1 MKFNKSKIVL
11 ATIIAMSPFLMASSS
26 LEVATVYAQ
35 SAVIAEWAKPSV
47 TAMEK
52 ANLIPGALKDDAD
65 LTKNVSREE
74 FAELITTYYNAV
86 EKQTSIPSPSESKF
100 TDTKNPLI
108 VMANKL
114 GIVGGYPDGSFKP
127 YNNITRQEIAVMANQ
142 AEKQLTGIGQTKNVD
157 KFSDK
162 AKIADWAKESVG
174 SLSNAG
180 GIGGYPDGTF
190 KPTNNMTKQ
199 EAIALVSNL
208 AVKAGLIEK
217 PTAPTSP
224 PVVGQT
230 KAEAQALYKAT
241 MDGLLVTGA
250 KKMPYAV
257 DKINSFRIVENGT
270 PFEMNGVKIT
280 KVNLED
286 TTSLG
291 AKGTNITITQEGTG
305 KSVSA
310 YAHTYFTNGKQ
321 GIWLEAEGSPQTTWW
336 YPSAKPEEAKAVLF
350 TDGNGNRV
358 LVRLN

>member
-1 MKFNKSKIVL
+1 MKFK
-11 ATIIAMSPFLMASSS
+11 SS
-26 LEVATVYAQ
+26 LAKFILISMVLTSSYQISNPVFAEA
-35 SAVIAEWAKPSV
+35 IADSWAKPSV
-47 TAMEK
+47 IEMEK

-100 TDTKNPLI
+100 NDTKNPLI

-142 AEKQLTGIGQTKNVD
+142 AEKQLTNIGQTKNVD

-217 PTAPTSP
+217 PTAPVVVA
-224 PVVGQT
+224 PVGGAVTDIPSTPTGILN
-230 KAEAQALYKAT
+230 EAQYK
-241 MDGLLVTGA
+241 LVRHSFSSDFEEGVA
-250 KKMPYAV
+250 KNGDAARGHMANRFVEKAV
-257 DKINSFRIVENGT
+257 PPSGTKWLVNKNTVHDPAYPCIAGMEVKSDNGT
-270 PFEMNGVKIT
+270 LYYRVFNVG
-280 KVNLED
+280 
-286 TTSLG
+286 
-291 AKGTNITITQEGTG
+291 
-305 KSVSA
+305 VSA
-310 YAHTYFTNGKQ
+310 ESKESVRFITDVDYKTEWQ
-321 GIWLEAEGSPQTTWW
+321 RLE
-336 YPSAKPEEAKAVLF
+336 
-350 TDGNGNRV
+350 
-358 LVRLN
+358 

>member
-217 PTAPTSP
+217 PTAPTPP
-224 PVVGQT
+224 PVTGQT

-241 MDGLLVTGA
+241 MDGFLTTAGREYPVQVERVNT
-250 KKMPYAV
+250 
-257 DKINSFRIVENGT
+257 FRIVENGT
-270 PFEMNGVKIT
+270 PFEMNGVKVT
-280 KVNLED
+280 KVNLKENGG
-286 TTSLG
+286 TSVS
-291 AKGTNITITQEGTG
+291 ITQEGTG

>member
-1 MKFNKSKIVL
+1 MVL
-11 ATIIAMSPFLMASSS
+11 TSSYQIS
-26 LEVATVYAQ
+26 NPVYAE
-35 SAVIAEWAKPSV
+35 AIADSWAKPSV

-142 AEKQLTGIGQTKNVD
+142 AEKQLTNIGQTKNVD

-217 PTAPTSP
+217 PTAPAPP
-224 PVVGQT
+224 PVTGQT
-230 KAEAQALYKAT
+230 KAEAQALYKTT
-241 MDGLLVTGA
+241 MDGFLTTAGSKYPVKVERVNT
-250 KKMPYAV
+250 
-257 DKINSFRIVENGT
+257 FRVVENGT
-270 PFEMNGVKIT
+270 PFEIDGVKIT
-280 KVNLED
+280 KVNLKENGG
-286 TTSLG
+286 TS
-291 AKGTNITITQEGTG
+291 ITVTQEGTAESIDG
-305 KSVSA
+305 
-310 YAHTYFTNGKQ
+310 YAHTYFTNGKY
-321 GIWLEAEGSPQTTWW
+321 GIWLEAEGSSQTTWW
-336 YPSAKPEEAKAVLF
+336 YRAAPPTEAKAVLF
-350 TDGNGNRV
+350 TGNNGNRV
-358 LVRLN
+358 LVKLN

>member
-1 MKFNKSKIVL
+1 MKFK
-11 ATIIAMSPFLMASSS
+11 SS
-26 LEVATVYAQ
+26 LAKFILISMVLTSSYQISNPVF
-35 SAVIAEWAKPSV
+35 AEAITDSWAKPSV

-142 AEKQLTGIGQTKNVD
+142 AEKQLTNIGQTKNVD

-217 PTAPTSP
+217 PTAPVVVA
-224 PVVGQT
+224 PVGGAVTDIPSTPIGVLN
-230 KAEAQALYKAT
+230 EAQEKLVVNGMLTIEGMTKSIWDKQVARNGDAARGHMANRFVEKAT
-241 MDGLLVTGA
+241 PPSGTKWLVNKDTVHDPGITAVAGLEVKT
-250 KKMPYAV
+250 
-257 DKINSFRIVENGT
+257 ENGT
-270 PFEMNGVKIT
+270 LYYRVFNVGTSYENG
-280 KVNLED
+280 
-286 TTSLG
+286 G
-291 AKGTNITITQEGTG
+291 
-305 KSVSA
+305 
-310 YAHTYFTNGKQ
+310 
-321 GIWLEAEGSPQTTWW
+321 
-336 YPSAKPEEAKAVLF
+336 
-350 TDGNGNRV
+350 
-358 LVRLN
+358 VRLTSEVNYRTEWQRLE

>member
-35 SAVIAEWAKPSV
+35 SAVVAEWAKPSV

-217 PTAPTSP
+217 PTAPTP
-224 PVVGQT
+224 PVTGQT
-230 KAEAQALYKAT
+230 KEQAQALYKAT
-241 MDGLLVTGA
+241 MDGFIVSSGSKTPVTI
-250 KKMPYAV
+250 
-257 DKINSFRIVENGT
+257 DKVNSFRIVENGT
-270 PFEMNGVKIT
+270 PFEMNGVKVT
-280 KVNLED
+280 KVNLEE
-286 TTSLG
+286 TPNG
-291 AKGTNITITQEGTG
+291 AAVSITQEGTG

-310 YAHTYFTNGKQ
+310 FAEIYLNEGKY
-321 GIWLEAEGSPQTTWW
+321 GYWESVERGSTGHWW
-336 YPSAKPEEAKAVLF
+336 IRDFKPELVKAIIF
-350 TDGNGNRV
+350 DDGNYNMTMV
-358 LVRLN
+358 KLK

>member
-52 ANLIPGALKDDAD
+52 ANLIPSALKDDAD

-142 AEKQLTGIGQTKNVD
+142 AEKQLTNISQTKNVD
-157 KFSDK
+157 KFTDK

-217 PTAPTSP
+217 PTAPTP
-224 PVVGQT
+224 PVTGQT
-230 KAEAQALYKAT
+230 KEQAQALYKAT
-241 MDGLLVTGA
+241 MDGFIVSSGSKTPVTI
-250 KKMPYAV
+250 
-257 DKINSFRIVENGT
+257 DKVNSFRIVENGT
-270 PFEMNGVKIT
+270 PFEMNGVKVT
-280 KVNLED
+280 KVNLKENGG
-286 TTSLG
+286 TSVS
-291 AKGTNITITQEGTG
+291 ITQEGTG

>member
-35 SAVIAEWAKPSV
+35 SAVVAEWAKPSV

-142 AEKQLTGIGQTKNVD
+142 AEKQLTNIGQTKNVD

-208 AVKAGLIEK
+208 AAKAGLIEK
-217 PTAPTSP
+217 PTAPTP
-224 PVVGQT
+224 PVAPVGGAVT
-230 KAEAQALYKAT
+230 DIPSTPTGVLNEAQEKLVVDAMKAIP
-241 MDGLLVTGA
+241 GA
-250 KKMPYAV
+250 KAGEWEKLVAKYSDAQRGYWVGAFISSATPPSGTKWLVSKDTMHNVGMPAMAGMEV
-257 DKINSFRIVENGT
+257 KTDNGT
-270 PFEMNGVKIT
+270 LYYRVFQVG
-280 KVNLED
+280 
-286 TTSLG
+286 
-291 AKGTNITITQEGTG
+291 
-305 KSVSA
+305 VSA
-310 YAHTYFTNGKQ
+310 ESKESVELTTEVNYRTKWQ
-321 GIWLEAEGSPQTTWW
+321 RLE
-336 YPSAKPEEAKAVLF
+336 
-350 TDGNGNRV
+350 
-358 LVRLN
+358 

>member
-1 MKFNKSKIVL
+1 MKFK
-11 ATIIAMSPFLMASSS
+11 SS
-26 LEVATVYAQ
+26 LAKFILISMVLTSSYQISNPVYAE
-35 SAVIAEWAKPSV
+35 AIADSWAKPSV

-52 ANLIPGALKDDAD
+52 ANLIPSALKDDAD

-142 AEKQLTGIGQTKNVD
+142 AEKQLTNIGQTKNVD

-217 PTAPTSP
+217 PTAPTP
-224 PVVGQT
+224 PVTGQT
-230 KAEAQALYKAT
+230 KEQAQALYKAT
-241 MDGLLVTGA
+241 MDGFLTTAGREYPVQVERVNT
-250 KKMPYAV
+250 
-257 DKINSFRIVENGT
+257 FRIVENGT
-270 PFEMNGVKIT
+270 PFEMNGVKVT
-280 KVNLED
+280 KVNLKENGG
-286 TTSLG
+286 TSVS
-291 AKGTNITITQEGTG
+291 ITQEGTG

>member
-142 AEKQLTGIGQTKNVD
+142 AEKQLTNIGQTKNVD

-208 AVKAGLIEK
+208 AAKAGLIAK
-217 PTAPTSP
+217 PAA
-224 PVVGQT
+224 PVVVAPVGGAVTDIPSTPTGVLNEAQEKLVVDGMLTIEGMT
-230 KAEAQALYKAT
+230 KAIWDKQVSRFSEASRGHAANRFVEKAT
-241 MDGLLVTGA
+241 PPAGTKWLVNKDTVHDPGILL
-250 KKMPYAV
+250 
-257 DKINSFRIVENGT
+257 
-270 PFEMNGVKIT
+270 
-280 KVNLED
+280 
-286 TTSLG
+286 
-291 AKGTNITITQEGTG
+291 
-305 KSVSA
+305 
-310 YAHTYFTNGKQ
+310 
-321 GIWLEAEGSPQTTWW
+321 
-336 YPSAKPEEAKAVLF
+336 
-350 TDGNGNRV
+350 TDS
-358 LVRLN
+358 

>member
-1 MKFNKSKIVL
+1 MKFK
-11 ATIIAMSPFLMASSS
+11 SS
-26 LEVATVYAQ
+26 LAKFILISMVLTSSYQISNPVFAEA
-35 SAVIAEWAKPSV
+35 IADSWAKPSV

-142 AEKQLTGIGQTKNVD
+142 AEKQLTNIGQTKNVD

-208 AVKAGLIEK
+208 AAKAGLIAK
-217 PTAPTSP
+217 PTAP
-224 PVVGQT
+224 VVVTPIGGAVT
-230 KAEAQALYKAT
+230 DIPSTPTGILNEAQEKLVVDGILAIPNMTRALW
-241 MDGLLVTGA
+241 D
-250 KKMPYAV
+250 
-257 DKINSFRIVENGT
+257 
-270 PFEMNGVKIT
+270 
-280 KVNLED
+280 
-286 TTSLG
+286 
-291 AKGTNITITQEGTG
+291 
-305 KSVSA
+305 KSV
-310 YAHTYFTNGKQ
+310 AHY
-321 GIWLEAEGSPQTTWW
+321 
-336 YPSAKPEEAKAVLF
+336 
-350 TDGNGNRV
+350 
-358 LVRLN
+358 

>member
-1 MKFNKSKIVL
+1 MKFK
-11 ATIIAMSPFLMASSS
+11 SS
-26 LEVATVYAQ
+26 LAKFILISMVLTSSYQISNPVFAEA
-35 SAVIAEWAKPSV
+35 IADSWAKPSV

-86 EKQTSIPSPSESKF
+86 EKQTSIPSPTESKF

-142 AEKQLTGIGQTKNVD
+142 AEKQLTNIGQTKNVD

-208 AVKAGLIEK
+208 AAKAGLIEK
-217 PTAPTSP
+217 PTAPVVVA
-224 PVVGQT
+224 PVGGAVTDIPSTPTGILN
-230 KAEAQALYKAT
+230 EAQEKLVVDGMLTIDGMTKSIWDKQVARNGDAARGHMANRFVEKAT
-241 MDGLLVTGA
+241 PPSGTKWLVNKDTVHDPGITAVAGLEVKT
-250 KKMPYAV
+250 
-257 DKINSFRIVENGT
+257 ENGT
-270 PFEMNGVKIT
+270 LYYRVFNVGTSYENG
-280 KVNLED
+280 
-286 TTSLG
+286 G
-291 AKGTNITITQEGTG
+291 
-305 KSVSA
+305 
-310 YAHTYFTNGKQ
+310 
-321 GIWLEAEGSPQTTWW
+321 
-336 YPSAKPEEAKAVLF
+336 
-350 TDGNGNRV
+350 
-358 LVRLN
+358 VRLTSEVNYRTEWQRLE

>member
-142 AEKQLTGIGQTKNVD
+142 AEKQLTNIGQTKNVD

-217 PTAPTSP
+217 PTAPTP
-224 PVVGQT
+224 PVTGQT
-230 KAEAQALYKAT
+230 KEQAQALYKAT
-241 MDGLLVTGA
+241 MDGFLTTAGREYPVQVERVNT
-250 KKMPYAV
+250 
-257 DKINSFRIVENGT
+257 FRIVENGT
-270 PFEMNGVKIT
+270 PFEMNGVKVT
-280 KVNLED
+280 KVNLEE
-286 TTSLG
+286 TPNG
-291 AKGTNITITQEGTG
+291 AAVSITQEGTG
-305 KSVSA
+305 ESA
-310 YAHTYFTNGKQ
+310 NGYAHTYFTNGKQ
-321 GIWLEAEGSPQTTWW
+321 GIWLEAERGSTGYWW
-336 YPSAKPEEAKAVLF
+336 YRATNPSEAKAVLF

>member
-1 MKFNKSKIVL
+1 MKFK
-11 ATIIAMSPFLMASSS
+11 SS
-26 LEVATVYAQ
+26 LAKFILISMVLTSSYQISNPVYAE
-35 SAVIAEWAKPSV
+35 AIADSWAKPSV

-142 AEKQLTGIGQTKNVD
+142 AEKQLTNIGQTKNVD

-190 KPTNNMTKQ
+190 KPTNNMSKQ

-208 AVKAGLIEK
+208 AAKAGLIEK
-217 PTAPTSP
+217 PTAPTPP
-224 PVVGQT
+224 PVTGQT
-230 KAEAQALYKAT
+230 KEQAQALYKST
-241 MDGLLVTGA
+241 MDGFITTAGSKYPVQ
-250 KKMPYAV
+250 V
-257 DKINSFRIVENGT
+257 DKVNSFKVVENGT
-270 PFEMNGVKIT
+270 PFEIDGVTIT
-280 KVNLED
+280 KVNLKENGG
-286 TTSLG
+286 TS
-291 AKGTNITITQEGTG
+291 ITVTQEGTG
-305 KSVSA
+305 KSISGYVDA
-310 YAHTYFTNGKQ
+310 YFTNGKQ
-321 GIWLEAEGSPQTTWW
+321 GIWLEAEGSSQTTWW
-336 YPSAKPEEAKAVLF
+336 YPSAKPEEAKGVLF
-350 TDGNGNRV
+350 GSGNYDIV
-358 LVRLN
+358 LVKLN

>member
-1 MKFNKSKIVL
+1 MKFK
-11 ATIIAMSPFLMASSS
+11 SS
-26 LEVATVYAQ
+26 LAKFILISMVLTSSYQISNPVYAE
-35 SAVIAEWAKPSV
+35 AIADNWAKPSV

-142 AEKQLTGIGQTKNVD
+142 AEKQLTNIGQTKNVD

-208 AVKAGLIEK
+208 AAKAGLIEK
-217 PTAPTSP
+217 PTAPVVVA
-224 PVVGQT
+224 PVGGAVTDIPSTPTGILN
-230 KAEAQALYKAT
+230 EAQEKLVVDGMKAIP
-241 MDGLLVTGA
+241 GA
-250 KKMPYAV
+250 KAGEWEKLVAHYEEAARGHMANRFVEKAV
-257 DKINSFRIVENGT
+257 PPSGTKWLVNKDTVHEVGIPGIAGLEVKTDNGTLYYRVFQVGTSYENG
-270 PFEMNGVKIT
+270 G
-280 KVNLED
+280 
-286 TTSLG
+286 
-291 AKGTNITITQEGTG
+291 
-305 KSVSA
+305 
-310 YAHTYFTNGKQ
+310 
-321 GIWLEAEGSPQTTWW
+321 
-336 YPSAKPEEAKAVLF
+336 
-350 TDGNGNRV
+350 
-358 LVRLN
+358 VRLTTEVNYRTEWQRLE

>member
-1 MKFNKSKIVL
+1 MKFK
-11 ATIIAMSPFLMASSS
+11 SS
-26 LEVATVYAQ
+26 LAKFILISMVLTSSYQISNPIFAEA
-35 SAVIAEWAKPSV
+35 IADSWAKPSV

-142 AEKQLTGIGQTKNVD
+142 AEKQLTNIGQTKNVD

-208 AVKAGLIEK
+208 AAKAGLIEK
-217 PTAPTSP
+217 PTAPTPP
-224 PVVGQT
+224 PVTGQQT
-230 KAEAQALYKAT
+230 VEQAQALYKET
-241 MDGLLVTGA
+241 MKNYPVTRGTVG
-250 KKMPYAV
+250 V
-257 DKINSFRIVENGT
+257 DVSRIKQFKVIENGT
-270 PFEMNGVKIT
+270 PFEVNGVTVKEIKT
-280 KVNLED
+280 HVESGYSIFTPVTANGAKLDASGTFYVTDGKTSIWPGVQVGQTGAWGLGTPDIKNIKVVLINVSQGNYVLVNL
-286 TTSLG
+286 
-291 AKGTNITITQEGTG
+291 Q
-305 KSVSA
+305 
-310 YAHTYFTNGKQ
+310 
-321 GIWLEAEGSPQTTWW
+321 
-336 YPSAKPEEAKAVLF
+336 
-350 TDGNGNRV
+350 
-358 LVRLN
+358 

>member
-1 MKFNKSKIVL
+1 MKFK
-11 ATIIAMSPFLMASSS
+11 SS
-26 LEVATVYAQ
+26 LAKFILISMVLTSSYQISNPVYAE
-35 SAVIAEWAKPSV
+35 AIADSWAKPSV

-86 EKQTSIPSPSESKF
+86 EKQTSIPSPTESKF

-142 AEKQLTGIGQTKNVD
+142 AEKQLTNIGQTKNVD

-208 AVKAGLIEK
+208 AAKAGLIEK
-217 PTAPTSP
+217 PTAP
-224 PVVGQT
+224 VVVAGQT

-241 MDGLLVTGA
+241 MDGFLTTAGRDYPVQ
-250 KKMPYAV
+250 V
-257 DKINSFRIVENGT
+257 ERINTFRIVENGT
-270 PFEMNGVKIT
+270 PFEMNGVKVT
-280 KVNLED
+280 KVNLKENGG
-286 TTSLG
+286 TS
-291 AKGTNITITQEGTG
+291 ITITQEGTG

-321 GIWLEAEGSPQTTWW
+321 GIWLEAEGSSQTTWW
-336 YPSAKPEEAKAVLF
+336 YRATNPSEAKAVIF
-350 TDGNGNRV
+350 GDGNYNMTMV
-358 LVRLN
+358 KLN

>member
-1 MKFNKSKIVL
+1 MKFK
-11 ATIIAMSPFLMASSS
+11 SS
-26 LEVATVYAQ
+26 LAKFILISMVLTSSYQISNPVFAKA
-35 SAVIAEWAKPSV
+35 IADSWAKPSV

-174 SLSNAG
+174 SLSKAG

-217 PTAPTSP
+217 PTAPTP
-224 PVVGQT
+224 PVTGQT
-230 KAEAQALYKAT
+230 KEQAQALYKAT
-241 MDGLLVTGA
+241 MDGFIVSSGSKTPVTI
-250 KKMPYAV
+250 
-257 DKINSFRIVENGT
+257 DKVNSFRIVENGT
-270 PFEMNGVKIT
+270 PFEMNGVKVT
-280 KVNLED
+280 KVNLEE
-286 TTSLG
+286 TPNG
-291 AKGTNITITQEGTG
+291 AAVSITQEGTG

-321 GIWLEAEGSPQTTWW
+321 GIWLEAEGSSQTTWW
-336 YPSAKPEEAKAVLF
+336 YRATNPSEAKAVIF
-350 TDGNGNRV
+350 GDGNYNMTMV
-358 LVRLN
+358 KLN

>member
-1 MKFNKSKIVL
+1 MKFK
-11 ATIIAMSPFLMASSS
+11 SS
-26 LEVATVYAQ
+26 LAKFILISMVLTSSYQISNPVFAEA
-35 SAVIAEWAKPSV
+35 IADNWAKPSV
-47 TAMEK
+47 IAMEK

-142 AEKQLTGIGQTKNVD
+142 AEKQLTNIGQTKNVD

-180 GIGGYPDGTF
+180 RIGGYPDGTF

-208 AVKAGLIEK
+208 AAKAGLIEK
-217 PTAPTSP
+217 PTAPVVVAPVGGAVTDIPSTP
-224 PVVGQT
+224 TGFLNEAQEKLVVDGMLTIGGMTKTEWSNQVSHYSDAQRGYVVGAFIKSATPPSGT
-230 KAEAQALYKAT
+230 KWLVNKDTVHDPGLPAVAGMEVKSENGALYYR
-241 MDGLLVTGA
+241 VFN
-250 KKMPYAV
+250 V
-257 DKINSFRIVENGT
+257 
-270 PFEMNGVKIT
+270 GVSYESKESVRFT
-280 KVNLED
+280 TEVNYRTEWQRLE
-286 TTSLG
+286 
-291 AKGTNITITQEGTG
+291 
-305 KSVSA
+305 
-310 YAHTYFTNGKQ
+310 
-321 GIWLEAEGSPQTTWW
+321 
-336 YPSAKPEEAKAVLF
+336 
-350 TDGNGNRV
+350 
-358 LVRLN
+358 

>member
-1 MKFNKSKIVL
+1 MKFK
-11 ATIIAMSPFLMASSS
+11 SS
-26 LEVATVYAQ
+26 LAKFILISMVLTSSYHILNPVFAEA
-35 SAVIAEWAKPSV
+35 IADSWAKPSV

-52 ANLIPGALKDDAD
+52 ANLIPSALKDDAD

-142 AEKQLTGIGQTKNVD
+142 AEKQLTNIGQTKNVD

-217 PTAPTSP
+217 PTAPT
-224 PVVGQT
+224 PVV
-230 KAEAQALYKAT
+230 
-241 MDGLLVTGA
+241 
-250 KKMPYAV
+250 
-257 DKINSFRIVENGT
+257 
-270 PFEMNGVKIT
+270 
-280 KVNLED
+280 
-286 TTSLG
+286 
-291 AKGTNITITQEGTG
+291 
-305 KSVSA
+305 
-310 YAHTYFTNGKQ
+310 
-321 GIWLEAEGSPQTTWW
+321 
-336 YPSAKPEEAKAVLF
+336 
-350 TDGNGNRV
+350 
-358 LVRLN
+358 

>member
-1 MKFNKSKIVL
+1 MKFK
-11 ATIIAMSPFLMASSS
+11 SS
-26 LEVATVYAQ
+26 LAKFILISMVLTSSYHILNPVFAEA
-35 SAVIAEWAKPSV
+35 IADSWAKPSV

-142 AEKQLTGIGQTKNVD
+142 AEKQLTNIGQTKNVD

-217 PTAPTSP
+217 PTAPVVVA
-224 PVVGQT
+224 PVGGAVTDIPSTPTGILNEAQEKLVVDGMLTIEGMT
-230 KAEAQALYKAT
+230 KAIWDKQVAVFSEAQRGYWVGAFTNSAVPPKGT
-241 MDGLLVTGA
+241 KWLVNKDTVHNPGMQA
-250 KKMPYAV
+250 IAGMEVKT
-257 DKINSFRIVENGT
+257 ENGT
-270 PFEMNGVKIT
+270 LYYRVFQIAVSYQSKESVELASA
-280 KVNLED
+280 VNYRTEWQRLE
-286 TTSLG
+286 
-291 AKGTNITITQEGTG
+291 
-305 KSVSA
+305 
-310 YAHTYFTNGKQ
+310 
-321 GIWLEAEGSPQTTWW
+321 
-336 YPSAKPEEAKAVLF
+336 
-350 TDGNGNRV
+350 
-358 LVRLN
+358 

>member
-142 AEKQLTGIGQTKNVD
+142 AEKQLTNIGQTKNVD

-208 AVKAGLIEK
+208 AAKAGLIEK
-217 PTAPTSP
+217 PTAPTPP
-224 PVVGQT
+224 PVVNGAVT
-230 KAEAQALYKAT
+230 DIPSTPTGVLNEAQEKLVVDGMLTIDGVTADHWAKAVSKLPQKSRWYMADSFVRT
-241 MDGLLVTGA
+241 VTPPKDVKWIVSEDTVYDAGLTHTAGMEV
-250 KKMPYAV
+250 K
-257 DKINSFRIVENGT
+257 SENGT
-270 PFEMNGVKIT
+270 MYYRVFGVGTSYQQDKSIKLT
-280 KVNLED
+280 TTVEYVTDWQRLE
-286 TTSLG
+286 
-291 AKGTNITITQEGTG
+291 
-305 KSVSA
+305 
-310 YAHTYFTNGKQ
+310 
-321 GIWLEAEGSPQTTWW
+321 
-336 YPSAKPEEAKAVLF
+336 
-350 TDGNGNRV
+350 
-358 LVRLN
+358 

>member
-1 MKFNKSKIVL
+1 MVL
-11 ATIIAMSPFLMASSS
+11 TSSYQISNPVFAKAIADS
-26 LEVATVYAQ
+26 
-35 SAVIAEWAKPSV
+35 WAKPSV

-142 AEKQLTGIGQTKNVD
+142 AEKQLTNIGQTKNVD

-217 PTAPTSP
+217 PTAPAPP
-224 PVVGQT
+224 PVTGQT
-230 KAEAQALYKAT
+230 KAEAQALYKTT
-241 MDGLLVTGA
+241 MDGFLTTAGSKYPVKVERVNT
-250 KKMPYAV
+250 
-257 DKINSFRIVENGT
+257 FRVVENGT
-270 PFEMNGVKIT
+270 PFEIDGVKIT
-280 KVNLED
+280 KVNLKENGG
-286 TTSLG
+286 TS
-291 AKGTNITITQEGTG
+291 ITVTQEGTAESIDG
-305 KSVSA
+305 
-310 YAHTYFTNGKQ
+310 YAHTYFTNGKY
-321 GIWLEAEGSPQTTWW
+321 GIWHEAEGSSQTTWW
-336 YPSAKPEEAKAVLF
+336 YRAAPPSEAKAVLF
-350 TDGNGNRV
+350 TGNNGNRV
-358 LVRLN
+358 LVKLN

>member
-1 MKFNKSKIVL
+1 MKFK
-11 ATIIAMSPFLMASSS
+11 SS
-26 LEVATVYAQ
+26 LAKFILISMVLTSSYQISNPVFAEA
-35 SAVIAEWAKPSV
+35 IADSWAKPSV

-142 AEKQLTGIGQTKNVD
+142 AEKQLTNIGQTKNVD

-208 AVKAGLIEK
+208 AAKAGLIEK
-217 PTAPTSP
+217 PTAPTP
-224 PVVGQT
+224 PVAPIGGSVTDIPSTPTGVLN
-230 KAEAQALYKAT
+230 EAQEKLVVDGILAIPNMTRALWDKQVAVYEEAARGHMANRFVEKAVPPSGT
-241 MDGLLVTGA
+241 KWLVNKDTVHEVGIPGIAGLEVKTDNGTLYYRVFQVGTS
-250 KKMPYAV
+250 Y
-257 DKINSFRIVENGT
+257 ENG
-270 PFEMNGVKIT
+270 G
-280 KVNLED
+280 
-286 TTSLG
+286 
-291 AKGTNITITQEGTG
+291 
-305 KSVSA
+305 
-310 YAHTYFTNGKQ
+310 
-321 GIWLEAEGSPQTTWW
+321 
-336 YPSAKPEEAKAVLF
+336 
-350 TDGNGNRV
+350 
-358 LVRLN
+358 VRLTTEVNYRTEWQRLE

>member
-1 MKFNKSKIVL
+1 MKFK
-11 ATIIAMSPFLMASSS
+11 SS
-26 LEVATVYAQ
+26 LAKFILISMVLTSSYQISNPVFAEA
-35 SAVIAEWAKPSV
+35 IADSWAKPSV

-86 EKQTSIPSPSESKF
+86 EKQTSIPSPTESKF

-142 AEKQLTGIGQTKNVD
+142 AEKQLTNIGQTKNVD

-217 PTAPTSP
+217 PTAPVVVA
-224 PVVGQT
+224 PVGGAVTDIPSTPTGILN
-230 KAEAQALYKAT
+230 EAQEKLVVDGMLTIDGMTKSIWDKQVARNGDAARGHMANRFVEKAT
-241 MDGLLVTGA
+241 PPSGTKWLVNKDTVHDPGITAVAGLEVKT
-250 KKMPYAV
+250 
-257 DKINSFRIVENGT
+257 ENGT
-270 PFEMNGVKIT
+270 LYYRVFNVGTSYENG
-280 KVNLED
+280 
-286 TTSLG
+286 G
-291 AKGTNITITQEGTG
+291 
-305 KSVSA
+305 
-310 YAHTYFTNGKQ
+310 
-321 GIWLEAEGSPQTTWW
+321 
-336 YPSAKPEEAKAVLF
+336 
-350 TDGNGNRV
+350 
-358 LVRLN
+358 VRLTSEVNYRTEWQRLE

>member
-1 MKFNKSKIVL
+1 MKFK
-11 ATIIAMSPFLMASSS
+11 SS
-26 LEVATVYAQ
+26 LAKFILISMVLTSSYQISNPVFAEA
-35 SAVIAEWAKPSV
+35 IADSWAKPSV

-142 AEKQLTGIGQTKNVD
+142 AEKQLTNIGQTKNVD

-217 PTAPTSP
+217 PTAPTP
-224 PVVGQT
+224 PVTGQT
-230 KAEAQALYKAT
+230 KEQAQALYKAT
-241 MDGLLVTGA
+241 MDGFLTTAGSKYPVQ
-250 KKMPYAV
+250 V
-257 DKINSFRIVENGT
+257 ERINTFRIVENGT
-270 PFEMNGVKIT
+270 PFEMNGVKVT
-280 KVNLED
+280 KVNLKENGG
-286 TTSLG
+286 TSVS
-291 AKGTNITITQEGTG
+291 ITQEGTG

>member
-1 MKFNKSKIVL
+1 MKFK
-11 ATIIAMSPFLMASSS
+11 SS
-26 LEVATVYAQ
+26 LAKFILISMVLTSSYQISNPVFAEA
-35 SAVIAEWAKPSV
+35 IADNWAKPSV

-142 AEKQLTGIGQTKNVD
+142 AEKQLTNIGQTKNVD
-157 KFSDK
+157 KFTDK

-208 AVKAGLIEK
+208 AAKAGLIEK
-217 PTAPTSP
+217 PTAPTPP
-224 PVVGQT
+224 PVTGQT

-241 MDGLLVTGA
+241 MDELLVTGA
-250 KKMPYAV
+250 KKIPVPV
-257 DKINSFRIVENGT
+257 DRINSFKIVENGT
-270 PFEMNGVKIT
+270 PFEMNGVKVT
-280 KVNLED
+280 KVNLEE
-286 TTSLG
+286 
-291 AKGTNITITQEGTG
+291 KGGTGMWITQEGTG
-305 KSVSA
+305 ESVSSYA
-310 YAHTYFTNGKQ
+310 YIYINDGKY
-321 GIWLEAEGSPQTTWW
+321 GLWESIERGSTGHWW
-336 YPSAKPEEAKAVLF
+336 SGHFKPELVKGVLF
-350 TDGNGNRV
+350 GAGNYDMV
-358 LVRLN
+358 FVKLN

>member
-11 ATIIAMSPFLMASSS
+11 ATITAMSPFLMASSS

-35 SAVIAEWAKPSV
+35 SAVVAEWAKPSV

-114 GIVGGYPDGSFKP
+114 GIVGGYPDNSFKP

-142 AEKQLTGIGQTKNVD
+142 AEKQLTNIGQTKNVD

-208 AVKAGLIEK
+208 AAKAGLIEK
-217 PTAPTSP
+217 PTAPTPP
-224 PVVGQT
+224 PVTGQT

-241 MDGLLVTGA
+241 MDGFFTTAGSKYPVNLDIEDVNT
-250 KKMPYAV
+250 
-257 DKINSFRIVENGT
+257 FRIVENGT
-270 PFEMNGVKIT
+270 PFEMNGVKVT
-280 KVNLED
+280 KVNLKENGG
-286 TTSLG
+286 TSVS
-291 AKGTNITITQEGTG
+291 ITQEGTG

-310 YAHTYFTNGKQ
+310 FADTYFTNGKQ
-321 GIWLEAEGSPQTTWW
+321 GIWLEAERGSTGYWW
-336 YPSAKPEEAKAVLF
+336 YRATNPSEAKAVLF

>member
-1 MKFNKSKIVL
+1 MKFK
-11 ATIIAMSPFLMASSS
+11 SS
-26 LEVATVYAQ
+26 LAKFILISMVLTSSYQISNPVYAE
-35 SAVIAEWAKPSV
+35 AIADSWAKPSV

-142 AEKQLTGIGQTKNVD
+142 AEKQLTNIGQTKNVD

-208 AVKAGLIEK
+208 AAKAGLIEK
-217 PTAPTSP
+217 PTAPTPP

-241 MDGLLVTGA
+241 MDGFLTTAGSKYPVQ
-250 KKMPYAV
+250 V
-257 DKINSFRIVENGT
+257 ERINTFRIVENGT
-270 PFEMNGVKIT
+270 SFEIDGVKIT
-280 KVNLED
+280 KVNLKENGG
-286 TTSLG
+286 TSVS
-291 AKGTNITITQEGTG
+291 ITQEGTG
-305 KSVSA
+305 KSISGYVDA
-310 YAHTYFTNGKQ
+310 YFTNGKQ
-321 GIWLEAEGSPQTTWW
+321 GIWLEAERGSTGYWW
-336 YPSAKPEEAKAVLF
+336 YRATNPTEAKAVLF
-350 TDGNGNRV
+350 GSGNYDMV
-358 LVRLN
+358 LVKLN

>member
-142 AEKQLTGIGQTKNVD
+142 AEKQLTNIGQTKNVD
-157 KFSDK
+157 KFTDK

-217 PTAPTSP
+217 PTAPTP
-224 PVVGQT
+224 PVTGQT
-230 KAEAQALYKAT
+230 KEQAQALYKAT
-241 MDGLLVTGA
+241 MDGFLTTAGREYPVQVERVNT
-250 KKMPYAV
+250 
-257 DKINSFRIVENGT
+257 FRIVENGT
-270 PFEMNGVKIT
+270 PFEMNGVKVT
-280 KVNLED
+280 KVNLKENGG
-286 TTSLG
+286 TSVS
-291 AKGTNITITQEGTG
+291 ITQEGTG

>member
-35 SAVIAEWAKPSV
+35 SAVVAEWAKPSV

-142 AEKQLTGIGQTKNVD
+142 AEKQLTNIGQTKNVD

-217 PTAPTSP
+217 PTAPTP
-224 PVVGQT
+224 PVTGQT
-230 KAEAQALYKAT
+230 KEQAQALYKAT
-241 MDGLLVTGA
+241 MDGFLTTAGSKYPVQ
-250 KKMPYAV
+250 V
-257 DKINSFRIVENGT
+257 ERINTFRIVENGT
-270 PFEMNGVKIT
+270 PFEMNGVKVT
-280 KVNLED
+280 KVNLEE
-286 TTSLG
+286 TPNG
-291 AKGTNITITQEGTG
+291 AAVSITQEGTG

>member
-1 MKFNKSKIVL
+1 MKFK
-11 ATIIAMSPFLMASSS
+11 SS
-26 LEVATVYAQ
+26 LAKFILISMVLTSSYQISNPVFAEA
-35 SAVIAEWAKPSV
+35 IADSWAKPSV

-142 AEKQLTGIGQTKNVD
+142 AEKQLTNIGQTKNVD

-208 AVKAGLIEK
+208 AAKAGLIEK
-217 PTAPTSP
+217 PTAPTPP

-250 KKMPYAV
+250 TKMPYAV

-280 KVNLED
+280 KVNLKENGG
-286 TTSLG
+286 TSVS
-291 AKGTNITITQEGTG
+291 ITQEGTG
-305 KSVSA
+305 ESVSSYA
-310 YAHTYFTNGKQ
+310 YIYINDGKY
-321 GIWLEAEGSPQTTWW
+321 GLWESIERGSTGYWW
-336 YPSAKPEEAKAVLF
+336 SGHFKPELVKGVLF
-350 TDGNGNRV
+350 GAGNYDMV
-358 LVRLN
+358 FVKLN

>member
-1 MKFNKSKIVL
+1 MKFKSSFAKFILISMVL
-11 ATIIAMSPFLMASSS
+11 TSSYQISNPVFAEAIADS
-26 LEVATVYAQ
+26 
-35 SAVIAEWAKPSV
+35 WAKPSV

-142 AEKQLTGIGQTKNVD
+142 AEKQLTNIGQTKNVD
-157 KFSDK
+157 KFTDK

-217 PTAPTSP
+217 PTAPVVVA
-224 PVVGQT
+224 PVGGAVTDIPSTPTGVLN
-230 KAEAQALYKAT
+230 EAQEKLVVDGILAIPNMTRTLWEKQVSQLSEASRGHAANRFVEKA
-241 MDGLLVTGA
+241 
-250 KKMPYAV
+250 
-257 DKINSFRIVENGT
+257 
-270 PFEMNGVKIT
+270 
-280 KVNLED
+280 
-286 TTSLG
+286 
-291 AKGTNITITQEGTG
+291 
-305 KSVSA
+305 
-310 YAHTYFTNGKQ
+310 
-321 GIWLEAEGSPQTTWW
+321 SPVIFSQ
-336 YPSAKPEEAKAVLF
+336 
-350 TDGNGNRV
+350 
-358 LVRLN
+358 

>member
-1 MKFNKSKIVL
+1 MKFK
-11 ATIIAMSPFLMASSS
+11 SS
-26 LEVATVYAQ
+26 LAKFILISMVLTSSYQISNPVYAE
-35 SAVIAEWAKPSV
+35 AIADNWAKPSV

-142 AEKQLTGIGQTKNVD
+142 AEKQLTNIGQTKNVD

-217 PTAPTSP
+217 PTAPTP
-224 PVVGQT
+224 PVTGQT
-230 KAEAQALYKAT
+230 KEQAQALYKAT
-241 MDGLLVTGA
+241 MDGFIVSSGSKTPVTI
-250 KKMPYAV
+250 
-257 DKINSFRIVENGT
+257 DKVNSFRIVENGT
-270 PFEMNGVKIT
+270 PFEMNGVKVT
-280 KVNLED
+280 KVNLKENGG
-286 TTSLG
+286 TSVS
-291 AKGTNITITQEGTG
+291 ITQEGTG

>member
-1 MKFNKSKIVL
+1 MKFK
-11 ATIIAMSPFLMASSS
+11 SS
-26 LEVATVYAQ
+26 LAKFILISMVLTSSYQISNPVFAEA
-35 SAVIAEWAKPSV
+35 IADSWAKPSV

-142 AEKQLTGIGQTKNVD
+142 AEKQLTNIGQTKNVD

-217 PTAPTSP
+217 PTAPTPP

-241 MDGLLVTGA
+241 MDGFIVSSGSKT
-250 KKMPYAV
+250 PIPV
-257 DKINSFRIVENGT
+257 DRINSFRIVENGT
-270 PFEMNGVKIT
+270 PFEMNGVKVT
-280 KVNLED
+280 KVNLEEK
-286 TTSLG
+286 S
-291 AKGTNITITQEGTG
+291 GTNITITQEGTG

-310 YAHTYFTNGKQ
+310 FAQIYLNEGKY
-321 GIWLEAEGSPQTTWW
+321 GYWESVERGSTGHWW
-336 YPSAKPEEAKAVLF
+336 IRDFKPELIKAVIF
-350 TDGNGNRV
+350 GDGNYNMTMV
-358 LVRLN
+358 KLK